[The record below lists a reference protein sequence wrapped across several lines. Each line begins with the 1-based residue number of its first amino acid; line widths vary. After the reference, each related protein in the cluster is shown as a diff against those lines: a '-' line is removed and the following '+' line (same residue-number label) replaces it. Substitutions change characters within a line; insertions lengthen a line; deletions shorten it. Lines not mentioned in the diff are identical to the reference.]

1 MTNTHADA
9 RIDDGI
15 GDGGGNGGNGDD
27 EEFCSQDAR
36 ESVESKQ
43 SGLPSELCIER
54 RHESSTQPATPEGC
68 SRGKYQVPIGTVAR
82 AHHVCLTLRRERSCH
97 Q

>member
-9 RIDDGI
+9 RIHDGI

-43 SGLPSELCIER
+43 GGLPSELCIER
-54 RHESSTQPATPEGC
+54 RHESSTQPATPERC
-68 SRGKYQVPIGTVAR
+68 NRGKYQVPIGIVAR
-82 AHHVCLTLRRERSCH
+82 AHHVCLTLRRERSC